1 MTDKGM
7 VVAPQPEAA
16 ESGVDILRVGGN
28 AVDAAIAT
36 ALAQTVV
43 DPLMCG
49 IAGFGTMAIHDP
61 ATGRQEYLDFHAPAP
76 AAVTEDMWADLVE
89 GEAPDGFGFLL
100 RGRVNDLGA
109 GAVAV
114 PASLRA
120 YEVAHQRFGKLPW
133 ADVVAPA
140 IRWAQEGYVVRP
152 AMYTF
157 FMEGDGYGRAP
168 TRDRLRYSEGGRR
181 LLCDADGNPKSV
193 GTLIVNPDY
202 AEVLRLIARDGA
214 DALHDGPIGDLVVE
228 AMEQGS
234 GLVSHADLA
243 AVRPEF
249 RPPLEGTYHG
259 LRIATNQ
266 PPGGG
271 IMLLQMLNILENFDL
286 SALGHNSP
294 EYIRILCEVMK
305 RATVDKDRYVGDPG
319 FCDVPLE
326 MLLDKGRAARMA
338 DDIRRGEVAHVPR
351 LNTHAPVPRDTTHL
365 SVRDADGYCVAM
377 THSLAM
383 PSGVMPRGT
392 GFMLN
397 GCMSVFDPRPGK
409 PGSLAPGKSRFTAS
423 APTIVHDASGPRLIL
438 GAPGGTQIV
447 MGVLQ
452 TIMNHFDFGMDID
465 RAVAAPRVSA
475 TSDCIDVCNRIP
487 RDVLAPLEALG
498 YVTRRNPHGY
508 TFGWVHAI
516 AVRDGQVTGAADP
529 GRDGVAYRA

>member
-1 MTDKGM
+1 MTDRGM

-16 ESGVDILRVGGN
+16 ESGVNILRAGGN

-36 ALAQTVV
+36 ALVQTVV

-49 IAGFGTMAIHDP
+49 IAGFGSMAVYDP

-89 GEAPDGFGFLL
+89 GEALDGFGFLL

-120 YEVAHQRFGKLPW
+120 YEVAHQKFGKLPW

-140 IRWAQEGYVVRP
+140 IRWADEGYFVRP
-152 AMYTF
+152 AMYAF
-157 FMEGDGYGRAP
+157 FLEGDGYGRAP
-168 TRDRLRYSEGGRR
+168 TRDRLTYSEGGRR
-181 LLCDADGNPKSV
+181 LLCDAHGAPKAI
-193 GTLIVNPDY
+193 GAAIVNPDY
-202 AEVLRLIARDGA
+202 ADVLRLIARDGA
-214 DALHDGPIGDLVVE
+214 DALHDGPIGDLVVD
-228 AMEQGS
+228 AMEQGG
-234 GLVSHADLA
+234 GLVTRADLA
-243 AVRPEF
+243 AVRPTF
-249 RPPLEGTYHG
+249 RPPLEGTYRG

-271 IMLLQMLNILENFDL
+271 VMLLEMLNILENFDL
-286 SALGHNSP
+286 AALGHNST

-305 RATVDKDRYVGDPG
+305 RATGDKDRYVGDPG
-319 FCDVPLE
+319 FCEVPLD
-326 MLLDKGRAARMA
+326 MLLDKGRAAGMA
-338 DDIRRGEVAHVPR
+338 DDIRRGVVAHVPR

-365 SVRDADGYCVAM
+365 TVRDGEGCCVAL

-383 PSGVMPRGT
+383 PSGVVPRGT

-423 APTIVHDASGPRLIL
+423 APTIVHDANGPRLIL

-447 MGVLQ
+447 MGILQ
-452 TIMNHFDFGMDID
+452 TILNHFDFGMDID
-465 RAVAAPRVSA
+465 RAVAAARVSA
-475 TSDCIDVCNRIP
+475 TSDFIDVCNRIP
-487 RDVLAPLEALG
+487 RDVLAPLVARG
-498 YVTRRNPHGY
+498 YAVHRNPHGY